1 MQAIILGCS
10 SLLSHIEAAQT
21 KMQTN
26 FPVQL
31 LDRKYHEDPKQM
43 RQEIEKQL
51 KELPDEIDTV
61 LVAMGFCG
69 GSWQDVSAKQRVVIP
84 RVDDCVTLLLHTDEQ
99 AHFNLKQGRHFYLR
113 DTDRGEYSLEA
124 MQRSLCAQHGE
135 DQGQAIFRSWFAIYR
150 DADIIDTGVY
160 DSHAEDFVA
169 EAQRNAELA
178 GCRLNHVP
186 GSNLLLEKLLSGRW
200 DEQFVVVEPCQK
212 INIGLFE

>member
-10 SLLSHIEAAQT
+10 SLLSHIEAAQA

-26 FPVQL
+26 FPVML
-31 LDRKYHEDPKQM
+31 LDRKYHADPKLM

-51 KELPDEIDTV
+51 QQLPDEADTI

-69 GSWQDVSAKQRVVIP
+69 GSWQDVRPGRRLVMP

-99 AHFNLKQGRHFYLR
+99 PHFNLKQGRHFYLR
-113 DTDRGEYSLEA
+113 DTDTGDYSLAA
-124 MQRSLCAQHGE
+124 MQRSLCEQHGE

-160 DSHAEDFVA
+160 DSQAADFLA
-169 EAQRNAELA
+169 EAQHSAELA

-186 GSNLLLEKLLSGRW
+186 GSNLLLEKLVSGRW
-200 DEQFVVVEPCQK
+200 DEQFVVVEPGQK
-212 INIGLFE
+212 INMDLFT